1 METAEQTG
9 KSIVLRAIN
18 SLATEIAHRPC
29 HWAFGIFWV
38 TGIYMG
44 SQALSGEYPIEAL
57 IITLIAFLGLQGV
70 LLSRENRASAGPE

>member
-18 SLATEIAHRPC
+18 SLATEIVHRPY
-29 HWAFGIFWV
+29 HWAFGIVWV
-38 TGIYMG
+38 AGIYSG
-44 SQALSGEYPIEAL
+44 SRALSGEYPIEAL
-57 IITLIAFLGLQGV
+57 IITMIAFLGLQGV